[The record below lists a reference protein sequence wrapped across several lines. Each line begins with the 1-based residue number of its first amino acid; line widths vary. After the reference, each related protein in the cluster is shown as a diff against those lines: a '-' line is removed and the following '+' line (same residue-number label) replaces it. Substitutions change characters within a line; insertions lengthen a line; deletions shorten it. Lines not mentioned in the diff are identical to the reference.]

1 MPQGPSPPFFPNL
14 PVGGGGPLTGVSS
27 ASLPHTPF
35 SQESDQSYYQ
45 DPGQFIEIPAG
56 VSLIGEGDDSH
67 SVSVKSFEIG
77 KYPVTNLGYQQFVK
91 RTDNSWPSHW
101 NGEFPETLSDHP
113 VVDVSWHDALAYC
126 EWMSKATGI
135 QHRIPTE
142 VEWERAARGA
152 ENTVYPW
159 GSSFYAE
166 NCNCWELGVGWTT
179 PVNCFSKGSSLFG
192 VLDMVGNVWE
202 WCSSLHFN
210 YPYQID
216 DGREVLSA
224 DGWRVLRGGSW
235 MDHEWGVRAARRLSG
250 NPMTGSHNT
259 GFRVVRE
266 IS

>member
-14 PVGGGGPLTGVSS
+14 PVGGGPLTGVSS
-27 ASLPHTPF
+27 ASSPHTPF

-91 RTDNSWPSHW
+91 ETDNSWPAHW

-126 EWMSKATGI
+126 EWMSKSTGI

-142 VEWERAARGA
+142 VEWERAARGT
-152 ENTVYPW
+152 EN
-159 GSSFYAE
+159 S
-166 NCNCWELGVGWTT
+166 
-179 PVNCFSKGSSLFG
+179 
-192 VLDMVGNVWE
+192 
-202 WCSSLHFN
+202 
-210 YPYQID
+210 
-216 DGREVLSA
+216 
-224 DGWRVLRGGSW
+224 WRKPCQTAW
-235 MDHEWGVRAARRLSG
+235 H
-250 NPMTGSHNT
+250 
-259 GFRVVRE
+259 
-266 IS
+266 